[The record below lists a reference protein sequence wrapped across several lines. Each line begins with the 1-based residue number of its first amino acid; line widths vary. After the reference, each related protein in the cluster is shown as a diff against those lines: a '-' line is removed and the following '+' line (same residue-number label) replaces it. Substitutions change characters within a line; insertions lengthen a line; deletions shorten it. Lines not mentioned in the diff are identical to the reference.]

1 MRITTKIIK
10 FLLISFLI
18 SILSVNVLAN
28 SPFKEVYLSNK
39 TLSQYSNIEMPQTTS
54 GSILLINPESGLVI
68 YEKDAD
74 KIVYPTSTV
83 KIMTAII
90 AYENI
95 EDLSVPI
102 TVTRKVVNEST
113 GAKLGLQIGDVY
125 SAEELL
131 KAVMICGSN
140 DAANQLAEYV
150 SGGDK
155 AAFLKMMNDKALELG
170 CTNTNFTNVTGI
182 HDDKMYTTARDIMK
196 IALYAYNIEM
206 LSDFSNLASYSFAPQ
221 NDPDNYRLKY
231 NRNYF
236 ISRSASYEYYYK
248 NAYGLNS
255 GGTPQA
261 GNCLVTS
268 VLKNEVRYVCVIMD
282 SPTFKN
288 DEKNYAYLDAKK
300 LFDTCFSSLEYKEV
314 LSSDSIIYEVPI
326 KLCADTDH
334 IPLYPKNNISFLLP
348 KNLAT
353 YEDITYEK
361 IIHNESY
368 NAPISSGDVFGE
380 LIVRYKGDYILGK
393 TQLVCKE
400 SYSRS
405 TILYVIDKIQSFIT
419 SSFFIVSLISALI
432 LFGIYAYF
440 SFKNRNRFFSS

>member
-1 MRITTKIIK
+1 MIK
-10 FLLISFLI
+10 FRKLVQILII
-18 SILSVNVLAN
+18 SILISKFCFCVTAN
-28 SPFKEVYLSNK
+28 EIFEEEYLSNE
-39 TLSQYSNIEMPQTTS
+39 TLSEYSGVEMPQTTS
-54 GSILLINPESGLVI
+54 GSILLINPETGLVI

-74 KIVYPTSTV
+74 KLVSPTSTV

-95 EDLSVPI
+95 NDLSVPI
-102 TVTRKVVNEST
+102 EVTRKVVNEST
-113 GAKLGLQIGDVY
+113 GAKLGLKIGEIY

-150 SGGDK
+150 SKGDK
-155 AAFLKMMNDKALELG
+155 DAFLKMMNDKALELG

-182 HDDKMYTTARDIMK
+182 HDDNMHTTARDMMK
-196 IALYAYNIEM
+196 ISLYAYNIEK
-206 LSDFSNLASYSFAPQ
+206 LSNFSNLASYSFAPQ

-268 VLKNEVRYVCVIMD
+268 VLKNEIRYVCVIMD
-282 SPTFKN
+282 SPIFKN
-288 DEKNYAYLDAKK
+288 DDTNYAYIDAKK
-300 LFDTCFSSLEYKEV
+300 LFDACYESFAYKKI
-314 LSSDSIIYEVPI
+314 LSSDSIIHEVPL
-326 KLCADTDH
+326 KLCADTEH
-334 IPLYPKNNISFLLP
+334 ISLYPKNEISFLLP
-348 KNLAT
+348 ENLDIHK
-353 YEDITYEK
+353 DITYEK
-361 IIHNESY
+361 IIYNESY
-368 NAPISSGDVFGE
+368 NAPINSGDEFGE

-393 TQLVCKE
+393 TQLICNE
-400 SYSRS
+400 SYTRS
-405 TILYVIDKIQSFIT
+405 TILYVIDKIRSFVT
-419 SSFFIVSLISALI
+419 SSFFIVSLISAFI

-440 SFKNRNRFFSS
+440 SFKNRNRFFS

>member
-1 MRITTKIIK
+1 MRIITKTIK
-10 FLLISFLI
+10 VLIVAILVSM
-18 SILSVNVLAN
+18 LSVNVLAN
-28 SPFKEVYLSNK
+28 ETFKEQYLANK
-39 TLSQYSNIEMPQTTS
+39 TLSEYSGIEIPQTTS
-54 GSILLINPESGLVI
+54 GSILLINPETGLVI

-74 KIVYPTSTV
+74 KLVSPTSTV

-102 TVTRKVVNEST
+102 EVTRKVVNEST
-113 GAKLGLQIGDVY
+113 GAKLGLQIGDIY

-155 AAFLKMMNDKALELG
+155 AAFLKLMNDKAKELG

-182 HDDKMYTTARDIMK
+182 HDDNMHTTARDIMK
-196 IALYAYNIEM
+196 ISLYAYNIEV

-268 VLKNEVRYVCVIMD
+268 VLRNEIRYVCVIMD
-282 SPTFKN
+282 SPVFKN
-288 DEKNYAYLDAKK
+288 DETNYAYVDAKK
-300 LFDTCFSSLEYKEV
+300 LFDTCYASLTYKEI
-314 LSSDSIIYEVPI
+314 LSSDSIVHEVPLR
-326 KLCADTDH
+326 LCTDTEH
-334 IPLYPKNNISFLLP
+334 ISLYPENEISFLLP
-348 KNLAT
+348 ENLDAHK
-353 YEDITYEK
+353 DITYEK
-361 IIHNESY
+361 IIYNESY
-368 NAPISSGDVFGE
+368 DAPINSGDEFGE

-393 TQLVCKE
+393 TQLICKE
-400 SYSRS
+400 TYTRS
-405 TILYVIDKIQSFIT
+405 NILFVIDKIRSFVT
-419 SSFFIVSLISALI
+419 SSFFIVSLVSALI
-432 LFGIYAYF
+432 LFGVYAYF
-440 SFKNRNRFFSS
+440 SFKNINRFFS